1 MKKHFKEYKAETI
14 AHLYLT
20 CMIELIISKGDKLQP
35 SQCSSWA
42 TNLPSF
48 KFCSAVNMLFMGQRI
63 LASRMYE
70 DIWKSRTSS
79 WDRLMKIFSVEMV
92 KNNWVY
98 FHFWIRKL
106 LYGSCISPHMIEMQY
121 RFSLYSHLSWLPE
134 TLNYRNCNA
143 FYRIF
148 VFQGL

>member
-20 CMIELIISKGDKLQP
+20 CIIELIISKDDKLQP
-35 SQCSSWA
+35 SQRCSSWA

-79 WDRLMKIFSVEMV
+79 WDRLMKKFSQLRWLKITEYIFIFEYV
-92 KNNWVY
+92 
-98 FHFWIRKL
+98 
-106 LYGSCISPHMIEMQY
+106 SCCMNLSLVFIWSECNIV
-121 RFSLYSHLSWLPE
+121 SLYILILLPE

-148 VFQGL
+148 VF